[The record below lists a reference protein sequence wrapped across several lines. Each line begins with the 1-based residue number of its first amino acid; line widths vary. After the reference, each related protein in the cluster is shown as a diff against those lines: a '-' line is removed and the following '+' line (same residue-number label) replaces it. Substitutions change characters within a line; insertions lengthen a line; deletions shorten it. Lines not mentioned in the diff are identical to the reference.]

1 MKTDSGNTNSQL
13 KVEGTK
19 KKIQLYHNPQK
30 VEELAE
36 PGTFGNGWEAA
47 KAKRVLYH
55 INYRSHNPYDLPN
68 FTHCEAAIHTHRIW
82 DSDTQTQHWGHGL
95 KTGLSDYTHV
105 KC

>member
-36 PGTFGNGWEAA
+36 FFNLWKWVGG
-47 KAKRVLYH
+47 
-55 INYRSHNPYDLPN
+55 S
-68 FTHCEAAIHTHRIW
+68 
-82 DSDTQTQHWGHGL
+82 
-95 KTGLSDYTHV
+95 
-105 KC
+105 